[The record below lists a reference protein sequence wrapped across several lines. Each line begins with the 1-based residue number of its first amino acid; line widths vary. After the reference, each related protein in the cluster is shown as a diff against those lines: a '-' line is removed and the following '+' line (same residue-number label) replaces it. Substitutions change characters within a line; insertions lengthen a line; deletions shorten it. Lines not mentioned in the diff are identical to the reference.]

1 MGGVT
6 MPTEHCRASLEEI
19 VQCMFATFPEKI
31 SGLIAAAAMIAPVLH
46 VEIKAASDE
55 AALLLPLVG
64 LGFFALRY
72 YQAVLDIRE
81 RRRRLERD
89 DPPEYPGGDF

>member
-1 MGGVT
+1 

-31 SGLIAAAAMIAPVLH
+31 SGFIAAAAMIAPVLH